1 MLAIDLLVKKL
12 EEYIGLENINEVI
25 FNREKQLYLQF
36 GSSYKEVIDESLD
49 FEFLFDFCKVLA
61 IKLNLRFDEKYPQLN
76 CSIPNTRYRINALHH
91 SVTANN
97 QIALNIRIPNKN
109 TFRLSDFKIKENLE
123 EVIQKQSDLELNY
136 QNLKTLITQK
146 KNILIVGGTASGK
159 TSLFNTLIEEI
170 PLEERVISIED
181 SLELEIKNDNK
192 VQMLVSK
199 NENTG
204 FTYEKALNSA
214 MRMSPQRLLLG
225 EIDTRNVML
234 FLRLANT
241 GHSGMIS
248 TLHANSPK
256 EAIEAISMN
265 IKMASGNKDID
276 YSAVEKYFKSGIDYI
291 IQIKKINYDRVI
303 SEVLNVKKN

>member
-225 EIDTRNVML
+225 EVDTRNVML
-234 FLRLANT
+234 FLRLSNT

-248 TLHANSPK
+248 TIHANSPK

-291 IQIKKINYDRVI
+291 IQIKKINHDRVI